1 MSKGPENILIRGLS
15 DQDREMLEQV
25 MQETGCRQ
33 ASKAVLKAA
42 YSFVRS
48 AALIKRQGEWIKDL
62 EAENHVLRR
71 NATLIVECSKKLDS
85 VIKNTQVIRK

>member
-1 MSKGPENILIRGLS
+1 MAKRPENILIRGLS

-48 AALIKRQGEWIKDL
+48 AALIKQQGNRIREL

-71 NATLIVECSKKLDS
+71 NATLIVECSKKIDLVLS
-85 VIKNTQVIRK
+85 KTRK

>member
-1 MSKGPENILIRGLS
+1 MTKGPENILIRNLS
-15 DQDREMLEQV
+15 DQDREMLNQV

-48 AALIKRQGEWIKDL
+48 ATLIKRQGDRIKDL
-62 EAENHVLRR
+62 EAENYILRR
-71 NATLIVECSKKLDS
+71 NATQIVEYSKKLDLVLS
-85 VIKNTQVIRK
+85 KTRK

>member
-1 MSKGPENILIRGLS
+1 MVKGPENILIRNLS
-15 DQDREMLEQV
+15 DQDREMLNQV

-48 AALIKRQGEWIKDL
+48 ATLIKRQGDRIKDL
-62 EAENHVLRR
+62 EAENYILRR
-71 NATLIVECSKKLDS
+71 NATQIVEYSKKLDLVLS
-85 VIKNTQVIRK
+85 KTRK

>member
-1 MSKGPENILIRGLS
+1 MAKGPENILIRNLS
-15 DQDREMLEQV
+15 DQDREILEQI

-48 AALIKRQGEWIKDL
+48 AALIKQQGNRIKDL

-71 NATLIVECSKKLDS
+71 NATLIVECSKKIDLVLS
-85 VIKNTQVIRK
+85 KTRK

>member
-1 MSKGPENILIRGLS
+1 MSKGPENILIRNLS
-15 DQDREMLEQV
+15 DQDREILEQI

-48 AALIKRQGEWIKDL
+48 AALIKQQGNRIREL

-71 NATLIVECSKKLDS
+71 NATLIVECSKKIDLVLS
-85 VIKNTQVIRK
+85 KTRK

>member
-1 MSKGPENILIRGLS
+1 MVKGPENILIRNLS
-15 DQDREMLEQV
+15 DQDREMLNQV

-48 AALIKRQGEWIKDL
+48 AALIKRQGDRIREL
-62 EAENHVLRR
+62 EAENYILRR
-71 NATLIVECSKKLDS
+71 NATQIVEYSKKLDLVLS
-85 VIKNTQVIRK
+85 KTHK

>member
-1 MSKGPENILIRGLS
+1 MIKGPENILIRGLS

-48 AALIKRQGEWIKDL
+48 AALIKQQGNRIREL

-71 NATLIVECSKKLDS
+71 NATLIVECSKKIDLVLS
-85 VIKNTQVIRK
+85 KTRK

>member
-1 MSKGPENILIRGLS
+1 MTKGPENILIRNLS
-15 DQDREMLEQV
+15 DQDREMLNQV

-48 AALIKRQGEWIKDL
+48 ATLIKRQGDRIKDL
-62 EAENHVLRR
+62 EAENYILRR
-71 NATLIVECSKKLDS
+71 NVTQIVEYSKKLDLVLS
-85 VIKNTQVIRK
+85 KTRK

>member
-1 MSKGPENILIRGLS
+1 MVKGPENILIRGLS
-15 DQDREMLEQV
+15 DQDREMLDQV

-48 AALIKRQGEWIKDL
+48 AALIKQQGNRIKDL

-71 NATLIVECSKKLDS
+71 NATLIVECSKKIDLVLS
-85 VIKNTQVIRK
+85 KTHK